1 MEQGRILLGED
12 ITKLSIGI
20 LWPREHRAHA
30 CVGGIKKTYLI
41 ARDGMDKRRKES
53 SIRVREVKG
62 EMLDVVTD
70 ASESSNPS

>member
-1 MEQGRILLGED
+1 
-12 ITKLSIGI
+12 
-20 LWPREHRAHA
+20 
-30 CVGGIKKTYLI
+30 VGGIKKTYLI